1 MAWVNKGSLKG
12 PQGPKGA
19 DGANG
24 SQGPKGD
31 KGDAATITIGN
42 VQTGAAGSSVSV
54 TNSGTSS
61 AAKLNFTI
69 PRGDKGETGAQGPK
83 GETGSQ
89 GPQGPKGADG
99 ETLQIAGMIFP
110 YAGESAPAGYL
121 MCDGSAVSRT
131 QYPALFAAIGT
142 KYGAGDGSTTFNL
155 PDLIGRFVL
164 GAGGSY
170 ELADEG
176 GAATVALTE
185 NQMPAHTHAAGK
197 REAPDGADMGFVTAL
212 NVTSDATGRLRI
224 QAGSSGSLYT
234 ITSNRSAD
242 DSLGTSD
249 IDNPMATAST
259 GGGQAHENMPPYVS
273 VNYIISTGTQA
284 TTTAIGDV
292 TLPLPIAQGGTGASS
307 RAAALQNLGITVGTD
322 EAPATGTPGT
332 LYVQV
337 IS

>member
-61 AAKLNFTI
+61 AAKFNFTI

-110 YAGESAPAGYL
+110 YAGENAPAGYL

-164 GAGGSY
+164 GAGGDN
-170 ELADEG
+170 ELAETG
-176 GAATVALTE
+176 GSLNHSHKYRVGARSYYG
-185 NQMPAHTHAAGK
+185 AG
-197 REAPDGADMGFVTAL
+197 
-212 NVTSDATGRLRI
+212 ATGNNDPVR
-224 QAGSSGSLYT
+224 AY
-234 ITSNRSAD
+234 D
-242 DSLGTSD
+242 YDSKTWV
-249 IDNPMATAST
+249 AST
-259 GGGQAHENMPPYVS
+259 KDDAAPADLKINSGFGKSTTDSASTPYFQSSEANTDSRSNLPPYMT

-307 RAAALQNLGITVGTD
+307 KAAALQNLGITVGTA
-322 EAPATGTPGT
+322 EAPTTGTPGT